1 MPFLLYQNFI
11 LSYNISMTQTHNL
24 DYYQSFLKKYTDYQA
39 TYDNQKGANY
49 CLNPLLY
56 PAHQVSN
63 YLNGKISSE
72 TLKSAYFKTGNL
84 AVRLSGMFSL
94 SLSKRIEE
102 AWQDPISTKTL
113 LNSAVRVRNYFKPWA
128 QRKPSQLPLI
138 GRVDRGF
145 VAFSQ
150 HIHTLSKDVVTIL
163 SFPDKLHA
171 FLDFGKKEEVKKATE
186 PESTPTT
193 HPTTTAIPSRT
204 ERVWEVISAGM
215 NSIKNFITEAVLWI
229 IRQIGSLLRKVTFLE
244 PAIEKIEELDIKPH
258 IEKIVDKLNPMLIQ
272 KAQDLIRAK
281 EDVIRKKAL
290 ATTAELVAR
299 KALVF
304 TVNMTIMATL
314 SCVIYCISGYLPIGE
329 IDRYS
334 TIRSG
339 GALALWGWS
348 VVPIV
353 KELPEDYKE
362 KFDPEASTFNELK
375 TLITI
380 QNIHK
385 LIIFLKNI

>member
-1 MPFLLYQNFI
+1 M
-11 LSYNISMTQTHNL
+11 SQTHNL
-24 DYYQSFLKKYTDYQA
+24 DYYQSFLKKYTYYQTA
-39 TYDNQKGANY
+39 YDNQKGANY

-72 TLKSAYFKTGNL
+72 TLKNAYFKTGNL

-171 FLDFGKKEEVKKATE
+171 FLDFGKKEGVKTTE
-186 PESTPTT
+186 PEPTSTTP
-193 HPTTTAIPSRT
+193 PATTATASRT
-204 ERVWEVISAGM
+204 ERVWKVISAGM
-215 NSIKNFITEAVLWI
+215 DSIKNFITEAVLWI

-258 IEKIVDKLNPMLIQ
+258 IEKIVDKLNPKLIQ

-299 KALVF
+299 KALAF
-304 TVNMTIMATL
+304 TVNMTIAATL
-314 SCVIYCISGYLPIGE
+314 SYGIYCLSGYLPIE
-329 IDRYS
+329 NYEKYS

-353 KELPEDYKE
+353 KELPDDYKE

-385 LIIFLKNI
+385 LIKFLKNI